1 MILTFDSDTI
11 KKILMVWWRGVCGC
25 DGINKNRGEGFVLS
39 ACITP
44 KERGDGGDSFCG
56 GGVLRWPAVVMVLGL

>member
-1 MILTFDSDTI
+1 MW
-11 KKILMVWWRGVCGC
+11 VRRYQQNG
-25 DGINKNRGEGFVLS
+25 GEGFVLS
-39 ACITP
+39 ACVTP